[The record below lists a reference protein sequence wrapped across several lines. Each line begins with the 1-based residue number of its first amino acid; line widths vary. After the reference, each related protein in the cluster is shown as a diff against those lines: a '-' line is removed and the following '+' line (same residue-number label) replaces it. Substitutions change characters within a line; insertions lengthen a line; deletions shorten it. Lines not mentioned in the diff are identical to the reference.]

1 VALLIVFV
9 AMSALVA
16 GAIGA
21 SVASGTT
28 TGVIIALFAYLTG
41 TVVVPA
47 ATAPP
52 IAAAVRVV
60 RPTKMIRRAIPAA

>member
-21 SVASGTT
+21 AVASGTT
-28 TGVIIALFAYLTG
+28 TGVIIALFVHLIG
-41 TVVVPA
+41 TIVVLGVTFGA
-47 ATAPP
+47 LGADGAE
-52 IAAAVRVV
+52 
-60 RPTKMIRRAIPAA
+60 

>member
-1 VALLIVFV
+1 MALLILFV

-41 TVVVPA
+41 TVVVLGVTFGA
-47 ATAPP
+47 LGADGAD
-52 IAAAVRVV
+52 
-60 RPTKMIRRAIPAA
+60 

>member
-41 TVVVPA
+41 TVVVLGVTFGA
-47 ATAPP
+47 LGADGAD
-52 IAAAVRVV
+52 
-60 RPTKMIRRAIPAA
+60 

>member
-21 SVASGTT
+21 AVASGTT
-28 TGVIIALFAYLTG
+28 TGVIIALTTYLIG
-41 TVVVPA
+41 TVVVLGVTFGA
-47 ATAPP
+47 LGADGAD
-52 IAAAVRVV
+52 
-60 RPTKMIRRAIPAA
+60 

>member
-41 TVVVPA
+41 TVVVLGVTVGA
-47 ATAPP
+47 LGADGAD
-52 IAAAVRVV
+52 
-60 RPTKMIRRAIPAA
+60 

>member
-21 SVASGTT
+21 AVASGTT
-28 TGVIIALFAYLTG
+28 TGVIIALFVHLTG
-41 TVVVPA
+41 TIVVLGVA
-47 ATAPP
+47 FGALGTDGAE
-52 IAAAVRVV
+52 
-60 RPTKMIRRAIPAA
+60 

>member
-1 VALLIVFV
+1 MALLIVFV

-41 TVVVPA
+41 TVVVLGVTFGA
-47 ATAPP
+47 LGADGAD
-52 IAAAVRVV
+52 
-60 RPTKMIRRAIPAA
+60 